1 MKRTILAWSLTAI
14 AFLASAQLAYAARI
28 YNYTAAT
35 VWISGGLGGIDLGPG
50 KKSDSIEWKGT
61 HFITVGYQ
69 DPNRV
74 HYELCRV
81 GKIVGN
87 DLVGGNYLLI
97 HQNGRT
103 VNCTLCDSD
112 RRTISSGSGQFPAS
126 VPNKN
131 SGSQGC

>member
-1 MKRTILAWSLTAI
+1 MKRTILGWSLTAI

-28 YNYTAAT
+28 YNNTAAT

-50 KKSDSIEWKGT
+50 KRSDSLDWKAT

-69 DPNRV
+69 DQNRV

-81 GKIVGN
+81 GKIAGN

-97 HQNGRT
+97 NQSGRT
-103 VNCTLCDSD
+103 VSCSLCDSNH
-112 RRTISSGSGQFPAS
+112 RTLSSASGQFPAS

-131 SGSQGC
+131 SGAQGC